1 MSIMTRTPFRITAA
15 FVILILQHVCA
26 IAAGLSIHGYYKNF
40 FVVYDA
46 PGLAG
51 QVPLPEELIKGAVTN
66 RIRCNVSYRA
76 NDWLSLNVSY
86 NLLPRIQDPS
96 LLAARSNAARF
107 PSYRFADLDR
117 RLYPDNMEDVQSFA
131 VFQNLDRALFTIS
144 IPSADVYLGRQAIA
158 WGSARAVNPT
168 DILVP
173 FTFDELDS
181 EDRRG
186 VDALRLRV
194 PLGFM
199 GELDA
204 GYVFGDD
211 FVFDQSAFFLRG
223 KFHAAKTDV
232 SAMLIGFR
240 ENLLFGIDLARSIGG
255 AGFWLEGAYVFTDA
269 LGENCTCSG
278 ADYFR
283 GTIGLD
289 YAFTGELYGFAEY
302 HFSQAGA
309 DNPSAYLSLPDDPAY
324 TDGAVYLWGRHYF
337 IPGFSYQF
345 TPLLIGSG
353 QALINI
359 EDPSVLVAP
368 QLEYN
373 IAEDIYLSA
382 GAFIGI
388 GKSPQG
394 VLGEDLQPL
403 LTFRSEFGRYSDMYF
418 TSFRVYF

>member
-1 MSIMTRTPFRITAA
+1 MIRAPLGITAA
-15 FVILILQHVCA
+15 FFVLVLQHVCA
-26 IAAGLSIHGYYKNF
+26 IAADSSIHGYYKSF

-46 PGLAG
+46 PRLAG
-51 QVPLPEELIKGAVTN
+51 QVPLPQEPIKGVVTN
-66 RIRCNVSYRA
+66 RIRWNVSYRA
-76 NDWLSLNVSY
+76 NDWLLLNVSY

-96 LLAARSNAARF
+96 LFAAQTNTAEL

-168 DILVP
+168 DILAP

-186 VDALRLRV
+186 VDAVRLRV

-211 FVFDQSAFFLRG
+211 FAFDQSAFFLRG

-232 SAMLIGFR
+232 SSMMIGFR
-240 ENLLFGIDLARSIGG
+240 QNLLFGIDLARSIGG

-269 LGENCTCSG
+269 LDENCTCSG

-302 HFSQAGA
+302 HFSQAGTGS
-309 DNPSAYLSLPDDPAY
+309 PSAYLSLPDDPAY
-324 TDGAVYLWGRHYF
+324 TDGAVYLLGRHYF

-353 QALINI
+353 QVLINI

-373 IAEDIYLSA
+373 IAEDIYLAA

-388 GKSPQG
+388 GKSPAG
-394 VLGEDLQPL
+394 VLGEDLQPSIV
-403 LTFRSEFGRYSDMYF
+403 FRSEFGGYSDMYF